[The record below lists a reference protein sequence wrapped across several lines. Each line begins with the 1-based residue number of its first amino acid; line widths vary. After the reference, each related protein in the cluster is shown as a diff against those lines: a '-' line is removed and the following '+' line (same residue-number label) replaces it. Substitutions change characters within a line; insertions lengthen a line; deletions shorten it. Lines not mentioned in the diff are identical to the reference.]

1 MTGRQTN
8 ALCVPP
14 DPSLPGPARLL
25 VPDRTP
31 RTIAFALLG
40 AAAIGLPV
48 ALFASDGPGWG
59 IATFVILGGIWGLL
73 AAFGTIQSL
82 VAGPGWIAEK
92 RAYRWHI
99 VRASGVRR
107 ARIKLS
113 ASMSG
118 GGWLQLYSDTDRV
131 AVATRLLAQ
140 PAVAAAVQEVLAAAA
155 ARGGAEGLHAD
166 GADGLTVQGP
176 SKNQRRIWRLLTGL
190 VTAALVL
197 EALVGVLRLFYH

>member
-1 MTGRQTN
+1 VTDRQTN

-31 RTIAFALLG
+31 RTIAFALLCM
-40 AAAIGLPV
+40 AAIGLPV

-59 IATFVILGGIWGLL
+59 IATFVILGGMWGLL

-82 VAGPGWIAEK
+82 VAGPGWIAQK
-92 RAYRWHI
+92 RAFHWHI
-99 VRASGVRR
+99 IRASDVRR
-107 ARIKLS
+107 ARVKLS
-113 ASMSG
+113 ASMNG
-118 GGWLQLYSDTDRV
+118 GGWLRLYSDTDRV

-140 PAVAAAVQEVLAAAA
+140 PAVAAAVQEALAAA
-155 ARGGAEGLHAD
+155 ARGGAEGLPAGD
-166 GADGLTVQGP
+166 VNGLTVQDP
-176 SKNQRRIWRLLTGL
+176 SKNQGRNRRLLTGL

-197 EALVGVLRLFYH
+197 EVLIGVLRLFYH

>member
-1 MTGRQTN
+1 MTDRQAN

-25 VPDRTP
+25 VPAHTP
-31 RTIAFALLG
+31 RTIAFALLC

-59 IATFVILGGIWGLL
+59 IATFVMLGTVWGLL

-92 RAYRWHI
+92 RAFRWHI
-99 VRASGVRR
+99 VRASDVRR

-113 ASMSG
+113 TSTG
-118 GGWLQLYSDTDRV
+118 GSAWLHLYSDTDRV
-131 AVATRLLAQ
+131 AVSTRMLAQ
-140 PAVAAAVQEVLAAAA
+140 PAVAAVVREVLAEAA
-155 ARGGAEGLHAD
+155 ARGGAEGLHA
-166 GADGLTVQGP
+166 GYADRLTVQGP
-176 SKNQRRIWRLLTGL
+176 SKNQRRNRRLLTGI

>member
-99 VRASGVRR
+99 VRASDVRR

-140 PAVAAAVQEVLAAAA
+140 PAVAAAVQEVLAAI
-155 ARGGAEGLHAD
+155 
-166 GADGLTVQGP
+166 P
-176 SKNQRRIWRLLTGL
+176 FK
-190 VTAALVL
+190 
-197 EALVGVLRLFYH
+197 

>member
-1 MTGRQTN
+1 MTDRQTN

-31 RTIAFALLG
+31 RTIAFALLA

-48 ALFASDGPGWG
+48 ALFASGGPGWG
-59 IATFVILGGIWGLL
+59 IATFVTLGVVWGWL

-99 VRASGVRR
+99 VRASDVRR
-107 ARIKLS
+107 ARIKLT
-113 ASMSG
+113 AAMSG

-140 PAVAAAVQEVLAAAA
+140 PAVAAAVQEVLVAAT
-155 ARGGAEGLHAD
+155 ARGGAEGAD
-166 GADGLTVQGP
+166 RLTVKGP
-176 SKNQRRIWRLLTGL
+176 SKNQRRNRRLLTGL
-190 VTAALVL
+190 VTVALVL